1 MKIATWNIGG
11 GFISKNN
18 NLDFNEENLDYFV
31 EEIKKINPDIIC
43 LQETHTSENTN
54 QPKEIAKKLGYNY
67 FRTKKV
73 SDSHLK
79 INQKLSLAII
89 SKFPITD
96 SKIHKLPN
104 PNMEFIWRN
113 KKVMSHDKI
122 IFETRIKYND
132 KIIKVFSGQMSPF
145 RKFGRDFL
153 EDDFSN
159 IRNKIEKIILK
170 EKMPTI
176 FCADMNFN
184 GDIKKL
190 LPNVFEKKFQAVL
203 NNKPTTPKGR
213 TYDKIIVSKEWTKLK
228 SKIVVGKA
236 DHYLCVADLN
246 LFYAHN

>member
-1 MKIATWNIGG
+1 MKIVTWNIGG

-18 NLDFNEENLDYFV
+18 NSDFNEENLDYFV

-54 QPKEIAKKLGYNY
+54 QPKEIAKKLGYKH

-79 INQKLSLAII
+79 IDEKLSLAII
-89 SKFPITD
+89 SKLPIV
-96 SKIHKLPN
+96 SSNFFKLPN

-113 KKVMSHDKI
+113 KKVMSHNKGI
-122 IFETRIKYND
+122 LETKIKYNN
-132 KIIKVFSGQMSPF
+132 KVIRIFSGHMVPF

-170 EKMPTI
+170 EKIPTI

-190 LPNVFEKKFQAVL
+190 LPNVFEKKFQSVL

-213 TYDKIIVSKEWTKLK
+213 SYDKIILSKEWEKIN

-236 DHYLCVADLN
+236 DHYLCYTN
-246 LFYAHN
+246 LK